1 MPVDHR
7 FIRALTEISPGLA
20 EQYMRE
26 FHRTEILESRPPE
39 LMAEPAPWTS
49 LGNLLGRRPELVA
62 KPASTV
68 EQRNSDLFF
77 EIADVL
83 DFYPHLYDQQTWGGF
98 DSRGETDQQP
108 SGEDHDLML
117 VGVKGCSTT
126 VCLAG
131 WAAALSG
138 WHPTIYTSS
147 IDGDTTFL
155 DGDTTFLDWEVVA
168 PVPLIP
174 SYHYT
179 TELAYDIARALL
191 GITDSEAKELFSST
205 PIGCSDEHRWTA
217 DDLRAIGKGRSVF
230 ADEWPGEDS

>member
-1 MPVDHR
+1 MPVDDR
-7 FIRALTEISPGLA
+7 FIRALTEISPDLA
-20 EQYMRE
+20 VQFMRE

-39 LMAEPAPWTS
+39 LEDEP
-49 LGNLLGRRPELVA
+49 V
-62 KPASTV
+62 STV

-108 SGEDHDLML
+108 SGEEHDLML

-138 WHPTIYTSS
+138 WHPTIYTS

-174 SYHYT
+174 SDHYS
-179 TELAYDIARALL
+179 TEMVYDIARALL

-205 PIGCSDEHRWTA
+205 PAGCSDENRWTA

-230 ADEWPGEDS
+230 TDEWPREDS

>member
-1 MPVDHR
+1 MPVDDR
-7 FIRALTEISPGLA
+7 FIHLLAEISPDLA

-39 LMAEPAPWTS
+39 LIAEQD
-49 LGNLLGRRPELVA
+49 
-62 KPASTV
+62 STV

-108 SGEDHDLML
+108 SGEEHDLIL
-117 VGVKGCSTT
+117 VGVEGCSTT
-126 VCLAG
+126 ACLAG

-138 WHPTIYTSS
+138 WHPTVWTN
-147 IDGDTTFL
+147 GDTTL
-155 DGDTTFLDWEVVA
+155 LDWEVVA
-168 PVPLIP
+168 PVSLIP
-174 SYHYT
+174 SDHYS
-179 TELAYDIARALL
+179 TELVYDLARALL
-191 GITDSEAKELFSST
+191 GITDSEAKELFSGT
-205 PIGCSDEHRWTA
+205 PAGCSDENQWTA

-230 ADEWPGEDS
+230 TDEWPGEDL

>member
-1 MPVDHR
+1 MPVDDR
-7 FIRALTEISPGLA
+7 FIRALTEISPDLA
-20 EQYMRE
+20 EQYLQG

-39 LMAEPAPWTS
+39 LEVEP
-49 LGNLLGRRPELVA
+49 V
-62 KPASTV
+62 STA

-138 WHPTIYTSS
+138 WHPTIYTS

-174 SYHYT
+174 SGHYL
-179 TELAYDIARALL
+179 TELAHDVARALL
-191 GITDSEAKELFSST
+191 GITDSEAEELFSSI
-205 PIGCSDEHRWTA
+205 PAGCSDENRWTA

-230 ADEWPGEDS
+230 TDEWPGEDL